1 MVIVSALACELCS
14 QVAIPPP
21 SILKGLGERLSPS
34 IRKCFLQLSKTCWS
48 NAALASVQDACLL
61 AMLRVAAE
69 CDEVPAEIV
78 RNVTSLAEISGRH
91 IRQVCYSASVP
102 DL

>member
-1 MVIVSALACELCS
+1 
-14 QVAIPPP
+14 
-21 SILKGLGERLSPS
+21 
-34 IRKCFLQLSKTCWS
+34 
-48 NAALASVQDACLL
+48 
-61 AMLRVAAE
+61 MLRVAAE

-91 IRQVCYSASVP
+91 IRQVCYSASAP